1 MANNKQLFNGLMAF
15 LNSIGPIGEN
25 VDMSYESVDYF
36 PNYWYTKEQK
46 QIKLLPIFGTFI
58 YNLIEEYG
66 NELYGRTNEEDSHY
80 LVDVIIYP
88 FDKKNEED
96 SGRKIVLKPK
106 FFETR
111 DISEME
117 RIGWDKSSKKYN
129 QIWELMKDLEVEE
142 LIINYNGMDYNFDA
156 TISYNNQELDYLF
169 ASQFKMD
176 LYGIISQMLK
186 TKDWSQAEGG
196 HGTLLLHNNESDS
209 ENTAELY
216 HNWVVKDMNSGEP
229 IILTE
234 KDFE

>member
-1 MANNKQLFNGLMAF
+1 MASKKQTFNGLMAF

-25 VDMSYESVDYF
+25 VDMSYGDVNYF
-36 PNYWYTKEQK
+36 PQHWRTKNLK
-46 QIKLLPIFGTFI
+46 QIKLLPIFSAFI
-58 YNLIEEYG
+58 WGILEEYG
-66 NELYGRTNEEDSHY
+66 NELYGRTNEEDSNY
-80 LVDVIIYP
+80 WVDIIIYP

-96 SGRKIVLKPK
+96 SGRKIVLVPK

-111 DISEME
+111 NISEME

-156 TISYNNQELDYLF
+156 TISYNDEELDYLF
-169 ASQFKMD
+169 ARQFKMD

-186 TKDWSQAEGG
+186 TKDWSQGEGG
-196 HGTLLLHNNESDS
+196 HGTLLLHTNESDS

-216 HNWVVKDMNSGEP
+216 HNWVVKDTNSGEP